1 MENEIFRGH
10 SHNIINELAIS
21 FGLPVTLI
29 LIGTLCTIII
39 TSGKIIFFES
49 KLKKHYDFYER
60 AIWAS
65 ILFFVFSQMFDI
77 QYFDGRMSIFAW
89 TLFACLRNIINE
101 SKLIKQ

>member
-1 MENEIFRGH
+1 M
-10 SHNIINELAIS
+10 SVSVIS

-39 TSGKIIFFES
+39 SSGKIIFFER
-49 KLKKHYDFYER
+49 KLKKNYNYYER

-77 QYFDGRMSIFAW
+77 QYFDGRMSIFSW
-89 TLFACLRNIINE
+89 TLLACLRNIIYE
-101 SKLIKQ
+101 SKIINK